1 VDFGSDAVEGNLV
14 IRVSD
19 ANVHPEV
26 SDLPEAIYARRVRQ
40 VELLISALLRVGVS
54 VSLSIV
60 VLGTIFTFVHHR
72 QYLHSRDALPE
83 VTGEAAKFP
92 HTISEVIRG
101 VRRLEGRSIVLL
113 GLLLLIATP
122 VMRVAVSIL
131 AFVYEHDRT
140 YVIITSIVLA
150 LLLLSFVL
158 GRAEG

>member
-1 VDFGSDAVEGNLV
+1 VDFSTDVAEGNLV
-14 IRVSD
+14 NRMAD
-19 ANVHPEV
+19 
-26 SDLPEAIYARRVRQ
+26 DLPESIYTRRVRQ
-40 VELLISALLRVGVS
+40 VELLISVLLRVGVS
-54 VSLSIV
+54 VSLTVV

-72 QYLHSRDALPE
+72 DYLSSRSAMPE

-92 HTISEVIRG
+92 HTITEVLRG
-101 VRRLEGRSIVLL
+101 VRDLQGRSIVLL

-122 VMRVAVSIL
+122 VMRVAVSIF

>member
-1 VDFGSDAVEGNLV
+1 M

-19 ANVHPEV
+19 ANVHPEA
-26 SDLPEAIYARRVRQ
+26 SDLPEEVYARRVRQ
-40 VELLISALLRVGVS
+40 VELLISALLRIGVS

-72 QYLHSRDALPE
+72 QYLSSHAALPD

-92 HTISEVIRG
+92 HTVGQVLRG
-101 VRRLEGRSIVLL
+101 AKELQGRSIVLL

-140 YVIITSIVLA
+140 YVVITSIVLA